1 MVTFA
6 YNIMRT
12 SYLAINKKMSNSWS
26 DVSLET
32 AACLL
37 IAVIAYKIYRMR
49 LSAESECCGGA
60 VSVRAYNPGNNTPKI
75 FKEAFTQNVGES
87 STSSEVTVRD
97 LELGITQ
104 EELNNMKK
112 PKIQRSINK

>member
-1 MVTFA
+1 MP
-6 YNIMRT
+6 T

-37 IAVIAYKIYRMR
+37 IAVIAYKLYRMR

-75 FKEAFTQNVGES
+75 FKEAFSHNNRK
-87 STSSEVTVRD
+87 TSSDVTVND

-104 EELNNMKK
+104 EELDNMKK